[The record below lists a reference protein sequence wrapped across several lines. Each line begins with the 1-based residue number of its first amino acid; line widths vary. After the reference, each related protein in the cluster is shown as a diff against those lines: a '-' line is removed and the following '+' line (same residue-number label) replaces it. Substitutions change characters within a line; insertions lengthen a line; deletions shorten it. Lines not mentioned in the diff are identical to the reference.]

1 MHLHHEQTLPLDVTA
16 AGRLLSDAD
25 FVAHRASA
33 TGARV
38 DDALVTGSPDSSF
51 TVTVRRSV
59 PSDQIPAQARAFV
72 GDRLEIRQVEA
83 WEPQSGDRRTG
94 TVVLE
99 ITGTPVRL
107 TGTLLLEASPDG
119 AVLRYDGE
127 LKASV
132 PLFGAAIEKSAAE
145 QIVRTITLEK
155 DATAAWI
162 ERHNLGES

>member
-25 FVAHRASA
+25 LVAHRASA

-38 DDALVTGSPDSSF
+38 DDALVTGSADSSF

-83 WEPQSGDRRTG
+83 WEPEADGRRTG

-107 TGTLLLEASPDG
+107 TGTLVLEPAPGGS
-119 AVLRYDGE
+119 VLHYDGE

-132 PLFGAAIEKSAAE
+132 PLFGAAIEKSASE
-145 QIVRTITLEK
+145 QIVRTITLEEE
-155 DATAAWI
+155 ATVAWI
-162 ERHNLGES
+162 ERHRLDES